1 MKAIQY
7 IQNISTAIIRLIY
20 AVCTNDMIMYSRQAS
35 NIEVFV
41 VAFFIEFNR
50 LFIANSVFMNF
61 LQKHLFLN
69 IKKDFKYKSNF
80 YKAIILENKNEFL
93 KSLTSIQLNKLRKNT
108 VF

>member
-1 MKAIQY
+1 MEAIQY

-50 LFIANSVFMNF
+50 LFIRNSVFMNF
-61 LQKHLFLN
+61 LQKHLLLN
-69 IKKDFKYKSNF
+69 IKKDFKYKGNL
-80 YKAIILENKNEFL
+80 YKVILLENKNEFL
-93 KSLTSIQLNKLRKNT
+93 KSLNSIQLNKMKKNT

>member
-7 IQNISTAIIRLIY
+7 IKNTGTAIIRLMY

-50 LFIANSVFMNF
+50 LFIADSLFMNA
-61 LQKHLFLN
+61 LQKHMFLN
-69 IKKDFKYKSNF
+69 IKKDFKYKSNL
-80 YKAIILENKNEFL
+80 YKTIFLENKSCFL
-93 KSLTSIQLNKLRKNT
+93 KYLNSISFSKLKKNT